1 VNAADAVSVDAEP
14 NEGAVPVRFHGIGP
28 ILMLGAVV
36 LGVAL
41 FETRRF
47 PLIDR
52 DEGRYAEGAREMLAS
67 GDWLVPRLFGVPY
80 LEKPPL
86 FFWLTAA
93 SCGLVGVDELG
104 ARLVSA
110 LAAAAGVVITGL
122 FARRFF
128 GRRAGVLAAAV
139 LATSGL
145 YFVLARVVITDML
158 FSVLIAG
165 ALMSWF
171 LAKTE
176 KCSFLPFWL
185 LAAGA
190 TLTKGPVAAVLCG
203 LTGLVYLASERTLGE
218 LRSLRFWIGMPAFL
232 AIAVSWFA
240 LVEIRYPGFLHFFV
254 YKEHL
259 LRVAGDEHWEPFF
272 WYLPWVLAGWLPWT
286 PIAVALVPAIR
297 RRLAEQTP
305 RGGAARF
312 VMIWACV
319 VLAFFSLASR
329 GKLVPYL
336 LPMFPAMAILLGDA
350 LDSWLE
356 ERAPSAAVS
365 RAFYAIGG
373 FLLLAVCV
381 LPVAAWVSP
390 VKLPPHLV
398 ALVLS
403 ASLAA
408 AAVVMKFARLHSV
421 RPIVAVI
428 ASVAALE
435 CVGVLVSLPVSRYLT
450 TRPIVDILQTELRPG
465 DEVVLYSGY
474 FPNVPFYLQRIP
486 FFVEGNRELDF
497 GVSLDG
503 PGPAI
508 VKDIAEIDRRVGSR
522 RLLLVL
528 RTRER
533 DLRSLARMPGTR
545 LLYKGRSSSLV
556 ERRP

>member
-14 NEGAVPVRFHGIGP
+14 HEGAASVRFHGIWP
-28 ILMLGAVV
+28 ILMLGALA
-36 LGVAL
+36 LGLAL
-41 FETRRF
+41 FETREL

-86 FFWLTAA
+86 FFWMTAA

-110 LAAAAGVVITGL
+110 LAAAAGVVVTGL
-122 FARRFF
+122 FARRAF

-145 YFVLARVVITDML
+145 YLVLARVVITDML
-158 FSVLIAG
+158 FSVLVTG
-165 ALMSWF
+165 ALVSWF
-171 LAKTE
+171 LAETGKR
-176 KCSFLPFWL
+176 SFLPFWL
-185 LAAGA
+185 LAAAA

-203 LTGLVYLASERTLGE
+203 LVGLGYLALERSLGD
-218 LRSLRFWIGMPAFL
+218 LRSLRFWIGMPVFL
-232 AIAVSWFA
+232 AIVLSWFA
-240 LVEIRYPGFLHFFV
+240 LVEIRYPGFVYFYV

-259 LRVAGDEHWEPFF
+259 LRVAGDEHREPFF
-272 WYLPWVLAGWLPWT
+272 WCLPWLLAGWLPWT
-286 PIAVALVPAIR
+286 PIAVALAPAIG
-297 RRLAEQTP
+297 RRLSEQTA
-305 RGGAARF
+305 RGRAARF
-312 VMIWACV
+312 VAIWACV
-319 VLAFFSLASR
+319 VLVFFSIAR
-329 GKLVPYL
+329 GKLVPYI

-350 LDSWLE
+350 LDDWLE
-356 ERAPSAAVS
+356 DRAASAAVS
-365 RAFYAIGG
+365 RSVYAIAAC
-373 FLLLAVCV
+373 LLLAVLAV
-381 LPVAAWVSP
+381 PYAVWASP
-390 VKLPPHLV
+390 ATVPPHLV
-398 ALVLS
+398 ALVPS
-403 ASLAA
+403 ALLAA
-408 AAVVMKFARLHSV
+408 AAVLLALARSHSL
-421 RPIVAVI
+421 RPIAAVA

-435 CVGVLVSLPVSRYLT
+435 CVVVLVASPIQRQLT
-450 TRPIVDILQTELRPG
+450 TWPVVDILQKELRPD

-486 FFVEGNRELDF
+486 LFVEGNRELDF
-497 GVSLDG
+497 GVSLEG
-503 PGPAI
+503 SGPAI
-508 VKDIAEIDRRVGSR
+508 VKNIAELERRVGRR

-533 DLRSLARMPGTR
+533 DLQSLSRMPGTR

>member
-1 VNAADAVSVDAEP
+1 MNAADAVSVDAEP
-14 NEGAVPVRFHGIGP
+14 HEGAASVRFHGIWP
-28 ILMLGAVV
+28 ILMLGALA
-36 LGVAL
+36 LGLAL
-41 FETRRF
+41 FETREL

-86 FFWLTAA
+86 FFWMTAA

-110 LAAAAGVVITGL
+110 LAAAVGVVVTGL
-122 FARRFF
+122 FARRAF

-145 YFVLARVVITDML
+145 YLVLARVVITDML
-158 FSVLIAG
+158 FSVLVTG
-165 ALMSWF
+165 ALVSWF
-171 LAKTE
+171 LAETE
-176 KCSFLPFWL
+176 KRSFLPFWL
-185 LAAGA
+185 LAAAA

-203 LTGLVYLASERTLGE
+203 LVGLGYLASERSLGD
-218 LRSLRFWIGMPAFL
+218 LRSLRFWIGMPVFL
-232 AIAVSWFA
+232 AIVLSWFA
-240 LVEIRYPGFLHFFV
+240 LVEIRYPGFVYFYV

-259 LRVAGDEHWEPFF
+259 LRVAGDEHREPFF

-286 PIAVALVPAIR
+286 PIAVALAPAIG
-297 RRLAEQTP
+297 RRLSEQTA
-305 RGGAARF
+305 RGRAARF
-312 VMIWACV
+312 VAIWACV
-319 VLAFFSLASR
+319 VLVFFSIAR
-329 GKLVPYL
+329 GKLVPYI

-350 LDSWLE
+350 LDDWLE
-356 ERAPSAAVS
+356 DRAASAAVS
-365 RAFYAIGG
+365 RSVYAIAAC
-373 FLLLAVCV
+373 LLLAVLAV
-381 LPVAAWVSP
+381 PYAVWASP
-390 VKLPPHLV
+390 ATVPPHLV
-398 ALVLS
+398 ALVPS
-403 ASLAA
+403 ALLAA
-408 AAVVMKFARLHSV
+408 AAVLLALARSHSL
-421 RPIVAVI
+421 RPIAAVA

-435 CVGVLVSLPVSRYLT
+435 CVVVLVASPIQRQLT
-450 TRPIVDILQTELRPG
+450 TWPVVDILQKELRPD

-486 FFVEGNRELDF
+486 LFVEGNRELDF
-497 GVSLDG
+497 GVSLEG
-503 PGPAI
+503 SGPAI
-508 VKDIAEIDRRVGSR
+508 VKNIAELERRVGRR

-533 DLRSLARMPGTR
+533 DLQRLSRMPGTR

>member
-14 NEGAVPVRFHGIGP
+14 HEGAASVRFHGIWP
-28 ILMLGAVV
+28 ILMLGALA
-36 LGVAL
+36 LGLAL
-41 FETRRF
+41 FETREL

-86 FFWLTAA
+86 FFWMTAA

-110 LAAAAGVVITGL
+110 LAAAAGVVVTGL
-122 FARRFF
+122 FARRAF

-145 YFVLARVVITDML
+145 YLVLARVVITDML
-158 FSVLIAG
+158 FSVLVTG
-165 ALMSWF
+165 ALVSWF
-171 LAKTE
+171 LAETGKR
-176 KCSFLPFWL
+176 SFLPFWL
-185 LAAGA
+185 LAAAA

-203 LTGLVYLASERTLGE
+203 LVGLGYLALERSLGD
-218 LRSLRFWIGMPAFL
+218 LRSLRFWIGMPVFL
-232 AIAVSWFA
+232 AIVLSWFA
-240 LVEIRYPGFLHFFV
+240 LVEIRYPGFVYFYV

-259 LRVAGDEHWEPFF
+259 LRVAGDEHREPFF

-286 PIAVALVPAIR
+286 PIAVALAPAIG
-297 RRLAEQTP
+297 RRLSEQTA
-305 RGGAARF
+305 RGRAARF
-312 VMIWACV
+312 VAIWACV
-319 VLAFFSLASR
+319 VLVFFSIAR
-329 GKLVPYL
+329 GKLVPYI

-350 LDSWLE
+350 LDDWLE
-356 ERAPSAAVS
+356 DRAASAAVS
-365 RAFYAIGG
+365 RSVYAIAAC
-373 FLLLAVCV
+373 LLLAVLAV
-381 LPVAAWVSP
+381 PYAVWASP
-390 VKLPPHLV
+390 ATVPPHLV
-398 ALVLS
+398 ALVPS
-403 ASLAA
+403 ALLAA
-408 AAVVMKFARLHSV
+408 AAVLLALARSHSL
-421 RPIVAVI
+421 RPIAAVA

-435 CVGVLVSLPVSRYLT
+435 CVVVLVASPIQRQLT
-450 TRPIVDILQTELRPG
+450 TWPVVDILQKELRPD

-486 FFVEGNRELDF
+486 LFVEGNRELDF
-497 GVSLDG
+497 GVSLEG
-503 PGPAI
+503 SGPAI
-508 VKDIAEIDRRVGSR
+508 VKNIAELERRVGRR

-533 DLRSLARMPGTR
+533 DLQSLSRMPGTR